1 MVSSHRLHR
10 GTRLINKVARPFL
23 LVATYCLT
31 LAVPG
36 CGGGGGSSTST
47 LIPIDRPDPPENEGN
62 TGDVFFTSVE
72 DAGLDRQFNAAISEM
87 TEAEFFSGGLAAADY
102 DADGDVDLYV
112 VGGTSEPNHLFE
124 NQGDG
129 TFIDVAASLGVDL
142 LHSGSGPAFSDV
154 DGDGDLDLFIGAVE
168 GEPYYLLENREGKY
182 IDVTDASGVAIAT
195 ANTVSATFFD
205 YDADGYLDLFL
216 AHWGAE
222 RETGDDTETVW
233 RNNGDFTFVSASLA
247 TGIAEGIASLGID
260 RSFTP
265 GFSDIDDDGDGD
277 LLMVSDFNKTQVYLN
292 NGDGTFSNATDREVI
307 VDQAGMGLAIGDY
320 DNDGDMD
327 WFVTS
332 IYNLD
337 EEGTHFGNRLYRN
350 HGAAIFE
357 DVTEAAGVTDGGW
370 GWATCFADFDND
382 GYLDIFHVNGWD
394 RYQDKNFTVDQIRFF
409 HSQRDGTFIE
419 RATEVGLDDTGQGR
433 GLACFD
439 AERDGDI
446 DLVITNN
453 SENHLVYYRNDT
465 EKQ

>member
-1 MVSSHRLHR
+1 MVSLHTP
-10 GTRLINKVARPFL
+10 GTRLINKIARPFL
-23 LVATYCLT
+23 LVAVYCLM

-36 CGGGGGSSTST
+36 CGGGGGSSTAT
-47 LIPIDRPDPPENEGN
+47 GLIPIDRSDPRDDEGN
-62 TGDVFFTSVE
+62 TGDVTFILVE
-72 DAGLDRQFNAAISEM
+72 GAGLDRQFNAALTEM
-87 TEAEFFSGGLAAADY
+87 TEAELFSGGLAAADY

-112 VGGTSEPNHLFE
+112 VGGKSEPNHLFE

-129 TFIDVAASLGVDL
+129 TFSDVAASLGVDL

-168 GEPYYLLENREGKY
+168 GEPYYLLENREGEY
-182 IDVTDASGVAIAT
+182 IDVTDASGVVIDT

-205 YDADGYLDLFL
+205 YDSDGYQDLFL

-247 TGIAEGIASLGID
+247 TGIANGITSLGID

-265 GFSDIDDDGDGD
+265 GFSDIDDDGDRD
-277 LLMVSDFNKTQVYLN
+277 LLMVSDFNKTQVYVN
-292 NGDGTFSNATDREVI
+292 NGDGTFSNTTDRKVI

-337 EEGTHFGNRLYRN
+337 EEGMHFGNRLYQN
-350 HGAAIFE
+350 HGSVVFE
-357 DVTEAAGVTDGGW
+357 DVTEAAGVADGDW
-370 GWATCFADFDND
+370 GWAT
-382 GYLDIFHVNGWD
+382 LL
-394 RYQDKNFTVDQIRFF
+394 R
-409 HSQRDGTFIE
+409 
-419 RATEVGLDDTGQGR
+419 
-433 GLACFD
+433 
-439 AERDGDI
+439 
-446 DLVITNN
+446 
-453 SENHLVYYRNDT
+453 
-465 EKQ
+465 